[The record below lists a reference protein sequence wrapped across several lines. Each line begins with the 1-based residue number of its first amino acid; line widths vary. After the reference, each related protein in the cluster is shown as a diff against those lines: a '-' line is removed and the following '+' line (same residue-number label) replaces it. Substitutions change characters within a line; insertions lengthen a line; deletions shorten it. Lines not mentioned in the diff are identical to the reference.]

1 MKTICKFLIVI
12 LFFSIAT
19 VYADTIRDPRLERA
33 IKKVLYNFNPSWP
46 IPVEDLE
53 KLTKLNV
60 HWKGIVDLTG
70 LEYCT
75 NLKKLELSF
84 NEITDISPLSEL
96 VNLEELGLTNSGI
109 TDISPLSKLVNLE
122 KLYLNYNKITDISP
136 LVRNSGLSNGD
147 LVDLTNNP
155 ELSRDSILI
164 YIPALQDRKVEVKWS
179 TKE

>member
-1 MKTICKFLIVI
+1 MKMICKFLIVI

-96 VNLEELGLTNSGI
+96 VNLEELNLYGNKI
-109 TDISPLSKLVNLE
+109 TDISPLSQLVNL
-122 KLYLNYNKITDISP
+122 KDLNLGINEITDISP
-136 LVRNSGLSNGD
+136 LVRNSGLSQGD
-147 LVDLTNNP
+147 VVGLTGNQ
-155 ELSRDSILI
+155 LSSKSLRD
-164 YIPALQDRKVEVKWS
+164 YIPQL
-179 TKE
+179 KERGVNVYRWW